1 MSQHISCNILIF
13 RLLRNFTVGRFWEF
27 TPDKVSFQ
35 QMTEYSLYSES
46 PCTLRNWLRT
56 NRQARH
62 LTLRTVAAR
71 LGVSHTWVSKVENGE
86 RRLDVFEYV
95 NLCFALGLNPRA
107 GLDLIITARSPYE
120 QSGDA
125 YPQAAE
131 KKPAY
136 GRKKPR

>member
-1 MSQHISCNILIF
+1 
-13 RLLRNFTVGRFWEF
+13 
-27 TPDKVSFQ
+27 
-35 QMTEYSLYSES
+35 MTEYSLYSES

-120 QSGDA
+120 QSGEA
-125 YPQAAE
+125 YPNAAE